1 MNPRCFS
8 TEILQEIEIG
18 AAAVI
23 EGDQLSIYD
32 RSLRQVGRR
41 VHVIGELSIQRFSS
55 SRKQSHA
62 SSRLDRKGSITIK
75 FDLFCCD
82 DFDRR
87 SSQAKSCRKT
97 PHNLKRASRLILVLA
112 LVFIAFAAQ

>member
-32 RSLRQVGRR
+32 RSLRQVGQR
-41 VHVIGELSIQRFSS
+41 VHVIGGLSIQRFSS

-75 FDLFCCD
+75 FDLFCGD
-82 DFDRR
+82 ERYVALTLIGDL
-87 SSQAKSCRKT
+87 AKR
-97 PHNLKRASRLILVLA
+97 N
-112 LVFIAFAAQ
+112 FAEKHHII